1 MATATQSSAAQ
12 TESLLQNEDLRNKLL
27 FTLFCLLVYRLG
39 VHVPTPG
46 INGEVVKSFFENQG
60 GLFGLFNTFT
70 GGALNQFSVFALGIM
85 PYISASIIFQLLT
98 ATIPYLEALK
108 KEGQH
113 GQKKITQYTRW
124 STVVLAMVQGY
135 AISSWLMGQSGPAGE
150 ALYYPQ
156 VGAVSFQ
163 VMTIV
168 TLVAGTCFIMWLG
181 EQIDEFGI
189 GQGASLIIYAGIA
202 AGIPSGAMG
211 LWTLVTNNQING
223 LLALILLA
231 FMAGTVAFIIF
242 MEVSQRRLPIHVS
255 QKGGG
260 KGQMMGSFLPIKLN
274 PSGVIP
280 PIFASSILM
289 MPATISSFSDAA
301 WVQILQDYMNPLSPT
316 GGGLYNILFIALIV
330 FFCFFYTE
338 IVFPPEET
346 SDNLKKSG
354 KFIPGIRAGKSTA
367 NYLSKV
373 MERLN
378 VAGAIYLSAVCILP
392 TILIARL
399 NVPFYFGG
407 TSLLILVGVAIQMIE
422 KVNSYRYEAIMKAQ
436 RKPRK
441 RRVQFGKS

>member
-1 MATATQSSAAQ
+1 MALSTSSNASTA
-12 TESLLQNEDLRNKLL
+12 ESLFQNEDLRRRLL
-27 FTLFCLLVYRLG
+27 FTLFCLLIYRLG

-46 INGEVVKSFFENQG
+46 INGDVVKSFFENQG

-124 STVVLAMVQGY
+124 ATVLLAIIQGY
-135 AISSWLMGQSGPAGE
+135 AISSWLMGQSGPSGE

-156 VGAVSFQ
+156 VGPISFKM
-163 VMTIV
+163 MTIV

-181 EQIDEFGI
+181 EQISERGI
-189 GQGASLIIYAGIA
+189 GEGASLIIYAGIA

-211 LWTLVTNNQING
+211 LWTLVSNGQING
-223 LLALILLA
+223 LLGLILLT
-231 FMAGTVAFIIF
+231 FMVFVVAFIIF
-242 MEVSQRRLPIHVS
+242 MEVAQRRLPIHIS
-255 QKGGG
+255 QKGGR
-260 KGQMMGSFLPIKLN
+260 GQTMGSFFPIKVN

-301 WVQILQDYMNPLSPT
+301 WVQVVQDYMNPLSPT
-316 GGGLYNILFIALIV
+316 GGGLYNILFISLVV

-338 IVFPPEET
+338 IVFPPTEI

-367 NYLSKV
+367 NYISKV
-373 MERLN
+373 MERVN

-392 TILIARL
+392 TILIARI

-422 KVNSYRYEAIMKAQ
+422 KVNGYRYEAIIRAQ
-436 RKPRK
+436 RRPRK
-441 RRVQFGKS
+441 KRVQF

>member
-1 MATATQSSAAQ
+1 VATSSNVASS
-12 TESLLQNEDLRNKLL
+12 ESLIQNEDLRRRLL
-27 FTLFCLLVYRLG
+27 FTLFCLLIYRLG

-46 INGEVVKSFFENQG
+46 INGDVVKSFFENQG

-124 STVVLAMVQGY
+124 STVILATVQGY
-135 AISSWLMGQSGPAGE
+135 AISSWLMGQSGPNGE

-156 VGAVSFQ
+156 VGAVPFQ

-181 EQIDEFGI
+181 EQISDRGI
-189 GQGASLIIYAGIA
+189 GEGASMIIYAGIA

-211 LWTLVTNNQING
+211 LWTLVSNGQING
-223 LLALILLA
+223 LMGLMLVG
-231 FMAGTVAFIIF
+231 FMVAVVAFIIF

-260 KGQMMGSFLPIKLN
+260 KTGQTLGSFFPIKVN

-301 WVQILQDYMNPLSPT
+301 WVQVVQDYMNPLSPT
-316 GGGLYNILFIALIV
+316 GGGLYNILFVALIV

-338 IVFPPEET
+338 IVFPPTEI

-354 KFIPGIRAGKSTA
+354 KFIPGIRAGKSTG
-367 NYLSKV
+367 NYISKV

-378 VAGAIYLSAVCILP
+378 VIGALYLSAVCILP
-392 TILIARL
+392 TLLIARL

-407 TSLLILVGVAIQMIE
+407 TSLLILVGVAIQMID
-422 KVNSYRYEAIMKAQ
+422 KVNGYRYEAIIRAQ
-436 RKPRK
+436 RRPRK
-441 RRVQFGKS
+441 KRVQF

>member
-1 MATATQSSAAQ
+1 MAKASAAS
-12 TESLLQNEDLRNKLL
+12 TESLLQNEDLRRRLL
-27 FTLFCLLVYRLG
+27 FTLFILLVYRLG

-46 INGEVVKSFFENQG
+46 INSEVVKGFFENQG

-108 KEGQH
+108 KEGTS
-113 GQKKITQYTRW
+113 GQRKITQYTRW
-124 STVVLAMVQGY
+124 STVVLATIQGY
-135 AISSWLMGQSGPAGE
+135 AISSWLMGQSGPSGE

-156 VGAVSFQ
+156 VGAISFQ
-163 VMTIV
+163 MMTII

-181 EQIDEFGI
+181 EQISEFGI
-189 GQGASLIIYAGIA
+189 GEGASMIIYAGIA

-211 LWTLVTNNQING
+211 LWTLVSNGQING
-223 LLALILLA
+223 LLGLMLLA
-231 FMAGTVAFIIF
+231 FMVSVVAFIIF

-260 KGQMMGSFLPIKLN
+260 KGQMMGSFFPIKVN

-301 WVQILQDYMNPLSPT
+301 WVQVVQDYMNPLSPT

-338 IVFPPEET
+338 IVFPPTEISE
-346 SDNLKKSG
+346 NLKKSG

-367 NYLSKV
+367 NYISKV
-373 MERLN
+373 MERVN
-378 VAGAIYLSAVCILP
+378 VVGAIYLSAVCILP
-392 TILIARL
+392 TIMIARL

-422 KVNSYRYEAIMKAQ
+422 KVNGYRYEAMIRAQ
-436 RKPRK
+436 SRPRK
-441 RRVQFGKS
+441 KRVQF

>member
-1 MATATQSSAAQ
+1 MAASASAAAQ
-12 TESLLQNEDLRNKLL
+12 TESLLQNEDLRKKLL
-27 FTLFCLLVYRLG
+27 FTLFCLLIYRLG

-46 INGEVVKSFFENQG
+46 INSEVVKGFFENQG

-113 GQKKITQYTRW
+113 GQRKITQYTRW
-124 STVVLAMVQGY
+124 STVVLATVQGY

-163 VMTIV
+163 IMTVI

-211 LWTLVTNNQING
+211 LWTLVTNGQING
-223 LLALILLA
+223 LLALMLLS
-231 FMAGTVAFIIF
+231 FMVGTVAFIIF
-242 MEVSQRRLPIHVS
+242 FEVSQRRLPVHVS
-255 QKGGG
+255 AKGGG
-260 KGQMMGSFLPIKLN
+260 KGQMMGSFFPIKLN

-301 WVQILQDYMNPLSPT
+301 WVQVVQDYMNPLSPT
-316 GGGLYNILFIALIV
+316 GGGLYNILFVALIV

-338 IVFPPEET
+338 IVFPPQEI

-367 NYLSKV
+367 NYIAKV
-373 MERLN
+373 MERVN
-378 VAGAIYLSAVCILP
+378 VAGAIYLSVVCILP

-422 KVNSYRYEAIMKAQ
+422 KVNSYRYEAIYKAQ
-436 RKPRK
+436 RRPRSK
-441 RRVQFGKS
+441 RVQF

>member
-1 MATATQSSAAQ
+1 MAISKTANAAAA
-12 TESLLQNEDLRNKLL
+12 ESLFQNEDLRRRLL
-27 FTLFCLLVYRLG
+27 FTLFCLLIYRLG

-46 INGEVVKSFFENQG
+46 INGDVVKSFFENQG

-124 STVVLAMVQGY
+124 STVLLAIVQGY
-135 AISSWLMGQSGPAGE
+135 AISSWLMGQSGPSGE

-156 VGAVSFQ
+156 VGVIPFQ
-163 VMTIV
+163 TMTIV
-168 TLVAGTCFIMWLG
+168 TLVAGTCFVMWLG
-181 EQIDEFGI
+181 EQISDRGLGE
-189 GQGASLIIYAGIA
+189 GASLIIYAGIA
-202 AGIPSGAMG
+202 AGIPSGAVG
-211 LWTLVTNNQING
+211 LWTLVANDQING
-223 LLALILLA
+223 LLALILLS
-231 FMAGTVAFIIF
+231 FMVFVVAFIIF
-242 MEVSQRRLPIHVS
+242 MEVSQRRLPIHIS
-255 QKGGG
+255 QKAGGRS
-260 KGQMMGSFLPIKLN
+260 QTMGSFFPIKLN

-301 WVQILQDYMNPLSPT
+301 WVQVLQDYMNPLSPT
-316 GGGLYNILFIALIV
+316 GGGLYNILFVFLIV

-338 IVFPPEET
+338 IVFPPNEIA
-346 SDNLKKSG
+346 DNLKKSG

-367 NYLSKV
+367 SYISKV
-373 MERLN
+373 MERVN
-378 VAGAIYLSAVCILP
+378 VAGAVYLSAVCILP
-392 TILIARL
+392 TILIARV

-422 KVNSYRYEAIMKAQ
+422 KVNSYRYEAIIRAQ
-436 RKPRK
+436 RRPRK
-441 RRVQFGKS
+441 RRVQF

>member
-1 MATATQSSAAQ
+1 VATASSNAQ
-12 TESLLQNEDLRNKLL
+12 MGSAEGLLQNEDLRRRLL
-27 FTLFCLLVYRLG
+27 FTLFCLLIYRLG

-46 INGEVVKSFFENQG
+46 INGDVVQSFFEGQG

-98 ATIPYLEALK
+98 ATIPYLEQLK
-108 KEGQH
+108 KEGQS

-124 STVVLAMVQGY
+124 STVVLATVQGY
-135 AISSWLMGQSGPAGE
+135 AISSWLMGQSGPSGE

-156 VGAVSFQ
+156 VGAIPFQ
-163 VMTIV
+163 VMTII

-181 EQIDEFGI
+181 EQISEFGI
-189 GQGASLIIYAGIA
+189 GEGASLIIYAGIA

-211 LWTLVTNNQING
+211 LYTLVANNQING
-223 LLALILLA
+223 LVALMLLA
-231 FMAGTVAFIIF
+231 FMVAVVAFIIF

-260 KGQMMGSFLPIKLN
+260 KGQMMGSYFPIKVN

-301 WVQILQDYMNPLSPT
+301 WVQVLQDYMNPLSPT

-338 IVFPPEET
+338 IVFPPQEIA
-346 SDNLKKSG
+346 DNLKKSG

-367 NYLSKV
+367 NYISKV
-373 MERLN
+373 MERVN

-392 TILIARL
+392 TLLIARL

-422 KVNSYRYEAIMKAQ
+422 KVNSYRYEAIIKAQ
-436 RKPRK
+436 RRPRK
-441 RRVQFGKS
+441 KRVQF

>member
-1 MATATQSSAAQ
+1 MATASANAAA
-12 TESLLQNEDLRNKLL
+12 TESLLQNEDLRKRLL
-27 FTLFCLLVYRLG
+27 FTLFCLLIYRLG

-46 INGEVVKSFFENQG
+46 INGDVVKSFFENQG

-124 STVVLAMVQGY
+124 STVVLATVQGY
-135 AISSWLMGQSGPAGE
+135 AISSWLMGQSGPNGE

-156 VGAVSFQ
+156 IGAVPFQ
-163 VMTIV
+163 LMTVV

-181 EQIDEFGI
+181 EQISERGI
-189 GQGASLIIYAGIA
+189 GEGASLIIYAGIA

-211 LWTLVTNNQING
+211 LWTLVSNGQING
-223 LLALILLA
+223 LLGLMLIG
-231 FMAGTVAFIIF
+231 FMIAVVAFIIF

-255 QKGGG
+255 QRGGG
-260 KGQMMGSFLPIKLN
+260 KGQMMGSFFPIKVN

-301 WVQILQDYMNPLSPT
+301 WVQVVQDYMNPLSPT

-338 IVFPPEET
+338 IVFPPGEI
-346 SDNLKKSG
+346 SDNLKKGG

-367 NYLSKV
+367 NYISKV
-373 MERLN
+373 MERVN

-407 TSLLILVGVAIQMIE
+407 TSLLILVGVALQMID
-422 KVNSYRYEAIMKAQ
+422 KVNGYRYEAMIKAQ
-436 RKPRK
+436 KKPRK
-441 RRVQFGKS
+441 KRVQF

>member
-1 MATATQSSAAQ
+1 MALSKSSNTAAA
-12 TESLLQNEDLRNKLL
+12 ESLLQNEDLRRRLI

-46 INGEVVKSFFENQG
+46 INGDVVKSFFETKG

-124 STVVLAMVQGY
+124 STVVLAIIQGY
-135 AISSWLMGQSGPAGE
+135 AISSWLMGQSGPSGE

-156 VGAVSFQ
+156 VGVIPFKM
-163 VMTIV
+163 MTIV

-181 EQIDEFGI
+181 EQISDRGI
-189 GQGASLIIYAGIA
+189 GEGASLIIYAGIA

-211 LWTLVTNNQING
+211 LWTLVSNGQING
-223 LLALILLA
+223 LLSLVLLA
-231 FMAGTVAFIIF
+231 FMVFVVSFIIF
-242 MEVSQRRLPIHVS
+242 MEVAQRRLPIHIS
-255 QKGGG
+255 QKGGRG
-260 KGQMMGSFLPIKLN
+260 GQTMGSFFPIKLN

-289 MPATISSFSDAA
+289 MPATVSNFSDAA
-301 WVQILQDYMNPLSPT
+301 WVQVIQDYMNPLSST
-316 GGGLYNILFIALIV
+316 GGGLYNVLFVALIV

-338 IVFPPEET
+338 IVFPPTEI

-367 NYLSKV
+367 NYISRV
-373 MERLN
+373 MQRVN

-392 TILIARL
+392 TILILRI

-422 KVNSYRYEAIMKAQ
+422 KVNSYRYEAIIKAQ
-436 RKPRK
+436 RRPRK
-441 RRVQFGKS
+441 KRVQF

>member
-1 MATATQSSAAQ
+1 LATSTSAATQ
-12 TESLLQNEDLRNKLL
+12 TESLLQNEDLRNRLL
-27 FTLFCLLVYRLG
+27 FTLFVLLIYRLG

-98 ATIPYLEALK
+98 STIPYLEALK

-124 STVVLAMVQGY
+124 STVVLALVQAY
-135 AISSWLMGQSGPAGE
+135 AISSWLMNQSGPNGE

-163 VMTIV
+163 VMTVV
-168 TLVAGTCFIMWLG
+168 TLTAGTCFIMWLG

-202 AGIPSGAMG
+202 AGIPSGAIG
-211 LWTLVTNNQING
+211 LWQLVSNGQMNG
-223 LLALILLA
+223 LLALILLG
-231 FMAGTVAFIIF
+231 FMVAVVAFIIF

-255 QKGGG
+255 AKGGG
-260 KGQMMGSFLPIKLN
+260 KGQMMGSFFPIKVN

-338 IVFPPEET
+338 IVFPPEEI

-367 NYLSKV
+367 NYISKV
-373 MERLN
+373 MERVN

-399 NVPFYFGG
+399 NVSFYFGG

-422 KVNSYRYEAIMKAQ
+422 KVNSYRYEAIIKAQ
-436 RKPRK
+436 RRPRK
-441 RRVQFGKS
+441 KRVQF

>member
-1 MATATQSSAAQ
+1 MATAATASSS
-12 TESLLQNEDLRNKLL
+12 ESVLQNEDLRRRLL

-46 INGEVVKSFFENQG
+46 INGEVVKSFFDNQG

-85 PYISASIIFQLLT
+85 PYISASIIFQLLS

-113 GQKKITQYTRW
+113 GQRKITQYTRW
-124 STVVLAMVQGY
+124 STVVLATIQGY
-135 AISSWLMGQSGPAGE
+135 AISTWLMGQSGPGGE

-156 VGAVSFQ
+156 VGAVPFQ
-163 VMTIV
+163 VMTVI

-181 EQIDEFGI
+181 EQISERGI
-189 GQGASLIIYAGIA
+189 GEGASMIIFAGIA
-202 AGIPSGAMG
+202 AGIPSGASG
-211 LWTLVTNNQING
+211 LWTLVANKQING
-223 LLALILLA
+223 LVALLLIG
-231 FMAGTVAFIIF
+231 FMVAVVAFIIF
-242 MEVSQRRLPIHVS
+242 MEVSQRRLPIHIS
-255 QKGGG
+255 QKGAG
-260 KGQMMGSFLPIKLN
+260 GQMMGSFFPIKLN

-289 MPATISSFSDAA
+289 MPATIGNFSDAA
-301 WVQILQDYMNPLSPT
+301 WVRVLQDYMNPLSPT
-316 GGGLYNILFIALIV
+316 GGGLYNILFVVLIV

-338 IVFPPEET
+338 IVFPPTEI

-367 NYLSKV
+367 NYISKV
-373 MERLN
+373 MERVN
-378 VAGAIYLSAVCILP
+378 VAGAIYLSTVCILP
-392 TILIARL
+392 TLLIARL

-422 KVNSYRYEAIMKAQ
+422 KVNAYRYESIIRSQ

-441 RRVQFGKS
+441 KRVQF

>member
-1 MATATQSSAAQ
+1 MATANTASAAAQ
-12 TESLLQNEDLRNKLL
+12 TESLLQNEDLRNRLL

-98 ATIPYLEALK
+98 ATIPYLEQLK

-124 STVVLAMVQGY
+124 STVVLALVQGY
-135 AISSWLMGQSGPAGE
+135 AISSWLMNQSGPSGE

-181 EQIDEFGI
+181 EQVDEFGI

-211 LWTLVTNNQING
+211 LYQLIANDQING
-223 LLALILLA
+223 LLALILLG
-231 FMAGTVAFIIF
+231 FMIGVVAFIIF

-255 QKGGG
+255 AKGGG
-260 KGQMMGSFLPIKLN
+260 KGQMMGSFFPIKVN

-301 WVQILQDYMNPLSPT
+301 WVQVLQDYMNPLSPT
-316 GGGLYNILFIALIV
+316 GGGLYNVLFVALIV

-338 IVFPPEET
+338 IVFPPEEI

-367 NYLSKV
+367 NYISKV
-373 MERLN
+373 MERVN
-378 VAGAIYLSAVCILP
+378 VAGALYLSAVCILP
-392 TILIARL
+392 TIMIAKL

-422 KVNSYRYEAIMKAQ
+422 KVNSYRYEAMIKAQ
-436 RKPRK
+436 RRPRRK
-441 RRVQFGKS
+441 RVQF

>member
-1 MATATQSSAAQ
+1 MATTANAAA
-12 TESLLQNEDLRNKLL
+12 TESLLQNEDLRRRLL
-27 FTLFCLLVYRLG
+27 FTLFCLLIYRLG

-124 STVVLAMVQGY
+124 STVVLALVQGY
-135 AISSWLMGQSGPAGE
+135 AISSWLMGQSGPNGE

-156 VGAVSFQ
+156 LGVVPFQ

-181 EQIDEFGI
+181 EQISDRGI
-189 GQGASLIIYAGIA
+189 GEGASLIIYAGIA

-211 LWTLVTNNQING
+211 LWTLVSNGQING
-223 LLALILLA
+223 LLGLMLIG
-231 FMAGTVAFIIF
+231 FMVAVVSFIIF

-255 QKGGG
+255 QKGGAKG
-260 KGQMMGSFLPIKLN
+260 GQMMGSFFPIKVN

-301 WVQILQDYMNPLSPT
+301 WVQVVQDYMNPLSPT
-316 GGGLYNILFIALIV
+316 GGGLYNILFVALIV

-338 IVFPPEET
+338 IVFPPGEISE
-346 SDNLKKSG
+346 NLKKSG
-354 KFIPGIRAGKSTA
+354 KFIPGIRAGKSTS
-367 NYLSKV
+367 NYISKV
-373 MERLN
+373 MERVN

-407 TSLLILVGVAIQMIE
+407 TSLLILVGVAIQMID
-422 KVNSYRYEAIMKAQ
+422 KVNAYRYEAIVKAQ
-436 RKPRK
+436 RRPRK
-441 RRVQFGKS
+441 KRVQF

>member
-1 MATATQSSAAQ
+1 MALSKSSNTATA
-12 TESLLQNEDLRNKLL
+12 ESLLQNEDLRRRLI

-46 INGEVVKSFFENQG
+46 INGDVVKSFFENKG

-124 STVVLAMVQGY
+124 STVLLAIVQGY
-135 AISSWLMGQSGPAGE
+135 AISSWLMGQSGPSGE

-156 VGAVSFQ
+156 VGMVPFKM
-163 VMTIV
+163 MTIV

-181 EQIDEFGI
+181 EQISDRGI
-189 GQGASLIIYAGIA
+189 GEGASLIIYAGIA

-211 LWTLVTNNQING
+211 LWTLVSNGQING
-223 LLALILLA
+223 LLSLVLLA
-231 FMAGTVAFIIF
+231 FMVFVVAFIIF
-242 MEVSQRRLPIHVS
+242 MEVAQRRLPIHIS
-255 QKGGG
+255 QKGGRG
-260 KGQMMGSFLPIKLN
+260 GQTMGSFFPIKLN

-289 MPATISSFSDAA
+289 MPATISNFSDAA
-301 WVQILQDYMNPLSPT
+301 WVQVIQDYMNPLSPT
-316 GGGLYNILFIALIV
+316 GGGLYNVLFIALIV

-338 IVFPPEET
+338 IVFPPTEI

-354 KFIPGIRAGKSTA
+354 KFIPGIRAGRSTA
-367 NYLSKV
+367 NYISKV
-373 MERLN
+373 MQRVN

-392 TILIARL
+392 TILIFRI

-422 KVNSYRYEAIMKAQ
+422 KVNSYRYEAIIKAQ
-436 RKPRK
+436 RRPRK
-441 RRVQFGKS
+441 KRVQF